1 MTSKAFELAQLSDA
15 VTVDGSGNV
24 GFGVASPDQQLH
36 VNSGTSNVVAKFE
49 STDSIAAIQLT
60 DNAGEAE
67 IGAATEQRLTSI
79 EARLDALEAD

>member
-60 DNAGEAE
+60 DNA
-67 IGAATEQRLTSI
+67 TEQRLTSI